1 LLMKNVSLMSEMMS
15 PWKLLWLNSPSSLL
29 RTFKSLF
36 RSISVFPRASQLAI
50 VEKNPSANSRDVRDV
65 GLIPGL
71 ARSPGGGHENPLHI
85 LAWRISM
92 DRGAWRAT
100 VHGLAKSR
108 TQLKRLSTHTCTVFP
123 NHSACGLPVFFY
135 SQVMIR
141 EGNKTEKGREAH

>member
-1 LLMKNVSLMSEMMS
+1 MKNVSPMSEMMS
-15 PWKLLWLNSPSSLL
+15 SWKLLRLNSPSSLL

-36 RSISVFPRASQLAI
+36 GCISVFPRASQVAI
-50 VEKNPSANSRDVRDV
+50 VEKNPSANARDVRDA

-71 ARSPGGGHENPLHI
+71 GRSPGGGHENPLRI

-92 DRGAWRAT
+92 KRGAWWAT
-100 VHGLAKSR
+100 VHGVAKSR

-123 NHSACGLPVFFY
+123 NYSACGLPVFFY

-141 EGNKTEKGREAH
+141 EGSKTEKGREAH